1 MNDQV
6 GPLKEIIEKLL
17 NEYVSKK
24 DESIKEQTNKNND
37 QNNIIEAVYKE
48 HPDWKNKIE
57 NKTDMYKE
65 EYKNRSIGKN
75 DNEKRKIKD
84 ELHKK
89 YIKKLYVE
97 IPDLKK

>member
-1 MNDQV
+1 MLIYGSFFVVVAPNITKFDAIERSHTIMNDQV

-65 EYKNRSIGKN
+65 E
-75 DNEKRKIKD
+75 
-84 ELHKK
+84 
-89 YIKKLYVE
+89 
-97 IPDLKK
+97 